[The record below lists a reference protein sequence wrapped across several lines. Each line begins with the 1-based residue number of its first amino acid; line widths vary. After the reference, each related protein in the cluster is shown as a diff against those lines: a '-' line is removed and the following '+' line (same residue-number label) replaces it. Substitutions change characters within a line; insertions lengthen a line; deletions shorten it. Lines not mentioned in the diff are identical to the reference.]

1 MQKNHITEI
10 TPTVDSAAAV
20 VLRSLGTPA
29 QTISRFPTGLAHYV
43 FDVLTT
49 DGRRVVA
56 RLARRGQEDTF
67 ASAVYWHQLLAPRG
81 VPLPAL
87 LAVDVQPSRG
97 SFPYMLMER
106 LPGRDLGEEY
116 LSLSISQKRRL
127 AQQLARIQE
136 SVSEL
141 PPGPGFGFARSYD
154 DPSLHATWADVLRDI
169 LERSRTSMEAVGVV
183 PTRHVD
189 RVARK
194 LAAYAT
200 YFVAIQPTAFLDDT
214 TTKNVL
220 VHNGRLSGIVD
231 VDVVCFG
238 DPLFTLALTQMALL
252 KRGYDTEY
260 ITFWSDALELTAE
273 QRAVLT
279 LYTAIFCV
287 DFLSELGQRFN
298 HDAPISVDDQEIDHL
313 VSVLD
318 RLLAVV

>member
-1 MQKNHITEI
+1 MNEGIPTAEI
-10 TPTVDSAAAV
+10 AADV
-20 VLRSLGTPA
+20 VRRSLGTPV

-56 RLARRGQEDTF
+56 RLTRRGEEGAF
-67 ASAVYWHQLLAPRG
+67 ASAVYWHQLLAPCG

-87 LAVDVQPSRG
+87 LAVDVQPAPG
-97 SFPYMLMER
+97 SFPFMLMDR

-116 LSLSISQKRRL
+116 LALSVSHKRQL
-127 AQQLARIQE
+127 AQQLAHIQR
-136 SVSEL
+136 SVSKL

-154 DPSLHATWADVLRDI
+154 DPSLHASWTDVLCDS
-169 LERSRTSMEAVGVV
+169 LERSRMSMEAVGIV

-189 RVARK
+189 RVAEK

-200 YFVAIQPTAFLDDT
+200 YFAAIQPTAFLDDI

-220 VHNGRLSGIVD
+220 IHNGRLSGIVD

-252 KRGYDTEY
+252 KLGYDTDY
-260 ITFWSDALELTAE
+260 ITFWADALEVTVE
-273 QRAVLT
+273 QQVVLT

-287 DFLSELGQRFN
+287 DFLGEIGQRFN
-298 HDAPISVDDQEIDHL
+298 KDAPIVADDGEVGHL
-313 VSVLD
+313 IAVLE
-318 RLLAVV
+318 RLLAEV